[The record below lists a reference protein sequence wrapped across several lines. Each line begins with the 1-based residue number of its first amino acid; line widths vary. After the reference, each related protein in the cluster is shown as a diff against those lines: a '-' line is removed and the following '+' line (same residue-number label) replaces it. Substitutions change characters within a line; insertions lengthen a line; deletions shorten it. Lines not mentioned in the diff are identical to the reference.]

1 MVWAVGLGAKVE
13 SGKVRENLD
22 FILRA
27 RGRYGSILRGESLAQ
42 ICVLE
47 RGLGFREESGLE
59 GYVGSWE
66 TSVGL
71 WSNREMVGRRG
82 LIQDTSRWQ
91 AEQAL
96 PIDHERG
103 GEAQGNDYCC
113 VSDPRNQADRQPVR
127 KGSPVSTLGPLD
139 RRVGHIWGLGDGGNM
154 WDLRVSAPTGRTR
167 PYSLSRQRMGLDG

>member
-1 MVWAVGLGAKVE
+1 MGWAVGLGAKVE

-27 RGRYGSILRGESLAQ
+27 RGRYGRILRGESLAQ

-59 GYVGSWE
+59 GYVGELGDECWA
-66 TSVGL
+66 VVQQRDG
-71 WSNREMVGRRG
+71 GRRG
-82 LIQDTSRWQ
+82 LTQDTSRWQ

-127 KGSPVSTLGPLD
+127 KG
-139 RRVGHIWGLGDGGNM
+139 
-154 WDLRVSAPTGRTR
+154 
-167 PYSLSRQRMGLDG
+167 